1 MLGQCPHIIDAAARE
16 YNPAHVANYAY
27 ALAKEYHR
35 YYHDIKVLQAESDE
49 ARAFRLILIRL
60 VGEVLQHSMD
70 LLGIEMPER
79 M

>member
-1 MLGQCPHIIDAAARE
+1 MLLQCKAIVENAARD
-16 YNPAHVANYAY
+16 YSPALVANYAY

-35 YYHDIKVLQAESDE
+35 YYHDVKVLQAESE
-49 ARAFRLILIRL
+49 AARAFRLDLIA
-60 VGEVLQHSMD
+60 VIGHVLKETMD